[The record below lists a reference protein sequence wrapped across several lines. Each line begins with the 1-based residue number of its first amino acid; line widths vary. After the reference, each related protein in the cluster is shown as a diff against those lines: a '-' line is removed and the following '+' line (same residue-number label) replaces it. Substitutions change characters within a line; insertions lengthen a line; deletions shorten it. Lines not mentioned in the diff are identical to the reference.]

1 MKIKSFLRDA
11 ILTWLGFEVTILTLS
26 GTIQKLVLVS
36 TLVAGGVH
44 MVLSVFGDD
53 E

>member
-1 MKIKSFLRDA
+1 MKLRSFLRDA

-26 GTIQKLVLVS
+26 GTLQRIVLVS
-36 TLVAGGVH
+36 TLIAGGIH
-44 MVLSVFGDD
+44 MALSLFGDD

>member
-1 MKIKSFLRDA
+1 MKLKAFLRDA

-26 GTIQKLVLVS
+26 GTIQRIVLIS
-36 TLVAGGVH
+36 TLVAGVLH
-44 MVLSVFGDD
+44 MLLSIFGDD